1 MLKIAI
7 CDDNISFVQQI
18 TSVLDNWNNK
28 PADIVYQT
36 FENGDALVETH
47 SKNPFDII
55 LLDIV
60 MPLIN
65 GIDVAREIRQNDK
78 NVKIVFLTS
87 SPEFA
92 VESYTVKANNYLL
105 KPLDEEKLYQCINEF
120 HGEISANARTVTV
133 KGVHS
138 VHKIPLT
145 SVEYVEAQNKRIV
158 FILKDGDIIETIEPL
173 HVHENVLS
181 LHDGFFKCHRS
192 YIVNI
197 NHIDTYMVKEIK
209 MRSGCFIPVARS
221 CQKQFE
227 EAYFSVIFGKAG
239 EEV

>member
-7 CDDNISFVQQI
+7 CDDNTSFVQQI

-120 HGEISANARTVTV
+120 HGEISSNARTVTV

-145 SVEYVEAQNKRIV
+145 SVEYVEAQNKRII
-158 FILKDGDIIETIEPL
+158 FKLKDGDSIESTEPL

-192 YIVNI
+192 YIINI
-197 NHIDTYMVKEIK
+197 NHIDTYTAKEIK

-227 EAYFSVIFGKAG
+227 ETYFSVIFGKAG
-239 EEV
+239 EDI

>member
-7 CDDNISFVQQI
+7 CDDNVSFVQQI

-36 FENGDALVETH
+36 FENGDALVENH

-60 MPLIN
+60 MPLN
-65 GIDVAREIRQNDK
+65 GIEVAREIRQHDK

-120 HGEISANARTVTV
+120 HSEIAINARTVTV

-145 SVEYVEAQNKRIV
+145 SVEYIEAQNKRII
-158 FILKDGDIIETIEPL
+158 FKLKDGDSLESTEPL
-173 HVHENVLS
+173 HVHENLLS

-197 NHIDTYMVKEIK
+197 NHIDIYTVKEIK
-209 MRSGCFIPVARS
+209 MHSGCFIPVARS

-239 EEV
+239 EDV